1 MSASK
6 SEEYE
11 VKGSQGMGLVGAT
24 FGFFVGFTAVA
35 LISPLGSN
43 FKSALGISTTMLGF
57 LVAAPQL
64 TGSLLRIPFGAWVD
78 KAGGKRPLLTLLSIA
93 IVGLAGMSAILL
105 AWYPGGFSQQTYPI
119 VMLFAVLCGA
129 GVATFSVGVP
139 QTSYWFPQK
148 KQGYA
153 LGIYAGLGNTA
164 PGMITLILPFVLSA
178 LGMAGIYVAWLILVI
193 AGTLIYAFIAH
204 DAPYFQ
210 LRAHGLSREKS
221 VELAKKSG
229 EELIPS
235 GQFVG
240 ALKVSAKSW
249 RNWALVALYFV
260 SFGGFLALT
269 TWLPTYWRLGHGMD
283 LRSAAVL
290 TAVGFTLLASFVR
303 AGGGKPSDRY
313 GGENVAL
320 ASFLLIL
327 AGALVMVSTSSFWVD
342 VVGEVILAAGMGL
355 GNASVFKL
363 VARYVPEAV
372 GGASGWVGGL
382 GAFGGFVIPP
392 VLGYFVDSFGNAGY
406 SFGFVTYGVLAVLAL
421 LVTVTLRARPPEKG
435 RGPA

>member
-1 MSASK
+1 
-6 SEEYE
+6 
-11 VKGSQGMGLVGAT
+11 MGLVAAT

-43 FKSALGISTTMLGF
+43 FKSALGISATLLGF

-78 KAGGKRPLLTLLSIA
+78 KGGGKRPFLVLLSIA
-93 IVGLAGMSAILL
+93 IVGLVGMSAILL
-105 AWYPGGFSQQTYPI
+105 AWYPGGFSQQTFPL
-119 VMLFAVLCGA
+119 VMLFAILCGA

-148 KQGYA
+148 RQGYA

-164 PGMITLILPFVLSA
+164 PGIVTLILPFVLAS
-178 LGMAGIYVAWLILVI
+178 LGMAGIYVAWLALVV
-193 AGTLIYAFIAH
+193 AGTIVYALIAR

-210 LRAHGLSREKS
+210 LRARGLSRERS
-221 VELAKKSG
+221 VELAKESG

-240 ALKVSAKSW
+240 ALKVSARSW

-269 TWLPTYWRLGHGMD
+269 TWLPTFWRLGQGLD

-290 TAVGFTLLASFVR
+290 TALGFTLLASFVR
-303 AGGGKPSDRY
+303 AGGGRPADKY
-313 GGENVAL
+313 GGENIAL
-320 ASFLLIL
+320 AGFSLVLV
-327 AGALVMVSTSSFWVD
+327 GALLMVLTFSFWGD
-342 VVGEVILAAGMGL
+342 VVGEVVLAIGMGL

-382 GAFGGFVIPP
+382 GAFGGFAIPP
-392 VLGYFVDSFGNAGY
+392 IMGYFVDSYGKTGY
-406 SFGFVTYGVLAVLAL
+406 SLGFSSYLVLAVLAL
-421 LVTVTLRARPPEKG
+421 LITLSLRSRPPGRKG
-435 RGPA
+435 DSA